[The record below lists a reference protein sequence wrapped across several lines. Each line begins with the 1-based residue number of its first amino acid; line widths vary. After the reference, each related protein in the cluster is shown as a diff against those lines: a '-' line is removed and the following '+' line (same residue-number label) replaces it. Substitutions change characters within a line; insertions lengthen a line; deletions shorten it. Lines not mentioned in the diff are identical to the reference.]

1 MIITFII
8 QIIAVA
14 QIFTEPF
21 LLTAGGPGT
30 ATLTPV
36 LIIYNTAFLNRDFG
50 LASAWS
56 LSLIIILSIFSAIYL
71 RYTRRT
77 N

>member
-1 MIITFII
+1 MITTFIL

-21 LLTAGGPGT
+21 LLTKGGPGT

-36 LIIYNTAFLNRDFG
+36 LVIYQKAFQNTDFG

-56 LSLIIILSIFSAIYL
+56 LSLIIFLGIFSAVYL
-71 RYTRRT
+71 RLTRRT
-77 N
+77 I